1 MTRMV
6 RDLPNWPPQAGGAKM
21 HGGRAGISAKD
32 VTIRVI
38 TKIRNDQVEFTVNF
52 GHGLVRYIQRTRN
65 GSDAREFAKILNDNV
80 GKSLFSIGE
89 IEMPELKQQ

>member
-6 RDLPNWPPQAGGAKM
+6 RDLPNWPPQAGGAKI
-21 HGGRAGISAKD
+21 HGGRSGISSKD

-52 GHGLVRYIQRTRN
+52 GHGLVRYTQRTNNRRE
-65 GSDAREFAKILNDNV
+65 ARGFAQILKDNV
-80 GKSLFSIGE
+80 GKTLFSIGE
-89 IEMPELKQQ
+89 IELPEA

>member
-21 HGGRAGISAKD
+21 HGGRTGISAKD

-52 GHGLVRYIQRTRN
+52 GHGWCGIYSGPGTEVM
-65 GSDAREFAKILNDNV
+65 REDSR
-80 GKSLFSIGE
+80 KS
-89 IEMPELKQQ
+89 